1 MERICEPE
9 LMDEPL
15 QAEAYAAA
23 DFSSGDRAVLE
34 RIEALPAFRGSGD
47 GEGLS
52 VVDLGCG
59 PGNIT
64 FLVARRWPGA
74 RVLGIDGSAAMLAI
88 AEQRR
93 LADPVAHRQVRFQR
107 LVLPSPQLAGP
118 CSAVVSN
125 SLLHHLHDPGVFWLA
140 VKQLTGPGTSLYVR
154 DLRRPATAADLE
166 ALVARHV
173 GAAPA
178 VLRRD
183 YAHSLRAA
191 FSTAEVRA
199 QLEAAGLGGLEVR
212 ELDDRYLEI
221 QGHGLPGRLGP

>member
-23 DFSSGDRAVLE
+23 DFSSGDLAVLE
-34 RIEALPAFRGSGD
+34 RIAALPALRGSGD
-47 GEGLS
+47 GEGLN

-64 FLVARRWPGA
+64 FLVARRWPEAG
-74 RVLGIDGSAAMLAI
+74 VQGIDGSAAMLAI
-88 AEQRR
+88 AERRR
-93 LADPVAHRQVRFQR
+93 LADPAAHRHVRFQR

-125 SLLHHLHDPGVFWLA
+125 SLLHHLHDPGVFWGA
-140 VKQLTGPGTSLYVR
+140 VKQLSGPDTSLYVR
-154 DLRRPATAADLE
+154 DLRRPANAADLE
-166 ALVARHV
+166 ALVARHA
-173 GAAPA
+173 GAAPE

-191 FSTAEVRA
+191 FTPAEVIE
-199 QLEAAGLGGLEVR
+199 QLEAAGLGGLQVR
-212 ELDDRYLEI
+212 EVDDRYLEI
-221 QGHGLPGRLGP
+221 QGHGLPGRLAP

>member
-125 SLLHHLHDPGVFWLA
+125 SLLHHLHDPGVFWRA

-178 VLRRD
+178 VLRLD

>member
-15 QAEAYAAA
+15 QAQAYAAA

-34 RIEALPAFRGSGD
+34 RIEAVLGPRGVGD

-64 FLVARRWPGA
+64 FLVAQRWPGA

-93 LADPVAHRQVRFQR
+93 RADPAIHRQVRFQR
-107 LVLPSPQLAGP
+107 LVLPSPRLAGP

-125 SLLHHLHDPGVFWLA
+125 SLLHHLHDPGVFWGA
-140 VKQLTGPGTSLYVR
+140 VKQLSGPDTSLYVR
-154 DLRRPATAADLE
+154 DLRRPANAVDLE
-166 ALVARHV
+166 ALVDRHA
-173 GAAPA
+173 GAAPE

-191 FSTAEVRA
+191 FTPAEVRE

-212 ELDDRYLEI
+212 EVDDRYLEI
-221 QGHGLPGRLGP
+221 QGHGLPGRLAP

>member
-34 RIEALPAFRGSGD
+34 RIEAVLGARGEGD

-64 FLVARRWPGA
+64 FLLAGRWPEA
-74 RVLGIDGSAAMLAI
+74 KVLGVDGSAAMLAI
-88 AEQRR
+88 AERR
-93 LADPVAHRQVRFQR
+93 RQADPAAHRQLRFQR
-107 LVLPSPQLAGP
+107 LVLPSPELAGP

-125 SLLHHLHDPGVFWLA
+125 SLLHHLHDPGVFWA
-140 VKQLTGPGTSLYVR
+140 SVKQLAGPDTSLYVR
-154 DLRRPATAADLE
+154 DLRRPLTHADLE
-166 ALVARHV
+166 ALVARHA
-173 GAAPA
+173 GEAPA

-191 FSTAEVRA
+191 FTRAEVIE
-199 QLEAAGLGGLEVR
+199 QLRAAGLGGLTVR
-212 ELDDRYLEI
+212 EVDDRYLEI
-221 QGHGLPGRLGP
+221 HGHGLPGRLAP